1 MKNKIIML
9 VSVFLSLVIVPVAAL
24 DFSQFSFDRAKNVLA
39 GINAVTR
46 PQESTAE
53 SPNGEND
60 GSGRTE
66 AQTEVKVM
74 AAASGNVI
82 SMTELEYVIGCVASE
97 MPATYH
103 EEALKAQAVAA
114 YTNLIRLKQNPDSS
128 LNGADIS
135 DSPQKHQGYFTQQQ
149 RREKWGENYEKYS
162 QKVEKAVKEVA
173 GTVMTYNSEPIVAS
187 YSAMCPG
194 RTESAEV
201 IWGTDIPYL
210 QSISSPGDKLSPDY
224 SSTLIFTKEQFKEI
238 AEKDKDIK
246 LGDDPEKWIGEVE
259 YSKNGT
265 GVIKSIKIGSK
276 TLSGNSARTMFS
288 LRSPSFSVSYANSSF
303 TFKVSGYGHCVG
315 MSQYGADYMA
325 RNGSDYKEILKHY
338 YQGVEFTRAVG

>member
-9 VSVFLSLVIVPVAAL
+9 VSVFLSLIIVPVAAL
-24 DFSQFSFDRAKNVLA
+24 DFSQFSFDTAKSVFASAN
-39 GINAVTR
+39 GSSWETT
-46 PQESTAE
+46 QSTALSDDKAKADE
-53 SPNGEND
+53 E
-60 GSGRTE
+60 
-66 AQTEVKVM
+66 TEVKVM
-74 AAASGNVI
+74 ASASGNI
-82 SMTELEYVIGCVASE
+82 LSMTELEYIIGCVASE
-97 MPATYH
+97 VPATYH

-135 DSPQKHQGYFTQQQ
+135 DSPQKHQGYFTKEQ
-149 RREKWGENYEKYS
+149 RKEKWGENFEKYS
-162 QKVEKAVKEVA
+162 EKVEKAVKEVA
-173 GTVMTYNSEPIVAS
+173 GVVMTYESEPIVAS
-187 YSAMCPG
+187 YCAMCPG

-224 SSTLIFTKEQFKEI
+224 SSTLILTKEQFKEI

-246 LGDDPEKWIGEVE
+246 LGDDPEKWIGKVE
-259 YSKNGT
+259 YSKNDT
-265 GVIKSIKIGSK
+265 GVVKSIQIGSK
-276 TLSGNSARTMFS
+276 TLSGNSARMMFS
-288 LRSPSFSVSYANSSF
+288 LRSPSFKASYENSSF
-303 TFKVSGYGHCVG
+303 TFEVSGYGHCVG

-338 YQGVEFTRAVG
+338 YQGIAFTRAVG